1 MFTDPKLIAIEKL
14 YYKDPLM
21 ARIRATEEMLK
32 RYLDV
37 PVDFDMAVDCMVA
50 IMSPTA
56 TKYQKAAA
64 RVVLNKFFGVVETNN
79 MINDV
84 AVVYDRNDA
93 LVRRWKEAV
102 FKRDDYKCRNCGSNE
117 KIAAHHISY
126 WSNDPINR
134 VNIKNGITLCS
145 KCHAQEHEADNF
157 YGLVASRI

>member
-1 MFTDPKLIAIEKL
+1 MITDPKLIAIKKL

-21 ARIRATEEMLK
+21 ARIRAGEEILK

-93 LVRRWKEAV
+93 LVRRWRKAV
-102 FKRDDYKCRNCGSNE
+102 FKRDDYKCRNCGSN
-117 KIAAHHISY
+117 KRIVAHHISY

-134 VNIKNGITLCS
+134 VNVDNGITLCS
-145 KCHAQEHEADNF
+145 KCHAQEHEADSF
-157 YGLVASRI
+157 YGLVAFKI

>member
-1 MFTDPKLIAIEKL
+1 MITDPKIIAIEKL

-21 ARIRATEEMLK
+21 ARILAAEEMLK

-37 PVDFDMAVDCMVA
+37 PIDFDVAIDCIAA

-56 TKYQKAAA
+56 TKYQKTAA

-84 AVVYDRNDA
+84 AVVYNRNDA
-93 LVRRWKEAV
+93 LVRRWKKAV
-102 FKRDDYKCRNCGSNE
+102 FERDSYKCRKCGSN
-117 KIAAHHISY
+117 KRIVAHHISY
-126 WSNDPINR
+126 WSNDPTNR
-134 VNIKNGITLCS
+134 VNVDNGITLCS
-145 KCHAQEHEADNF
+145 KCHAQEHEADGF

>member
-1 MFTDPKLIAIEKL
+1 MITDPKLIAIKKL

-21 ARIRATEEMLK
+21 ARIRAGEEMLK

-93 LVRRWKEAV
+93 LVRRWKKAV
-102 FKRDDYKCRNCGSNE
+102 FKRDSYKCCKCGSN
-117 KIAAHHISY
+117 KRIVAHHISY

-134 VNIKNGITLCS
+134 VNVDNGITLCS
-145 KCHAQEHEADNF
+145 KCHAQEHEADSF